1 MVPADMGMLGRG
13 QDETNEHL
21 GQARTAVGM
30 LGRNTD
36 MAPEDAQDKTSW
48 NRPKDTQDRPQRLKS
63 LGQLCRCPR
72 QAKQLG

>member
-1 MVPADMGMLGRG
+1 MGVLARG

-48 NRPKDTQDRPQRLKS
+48 NGQKDTQDRPQRLKS
-63 LGQLCRCPR
+63 LGQLWGCPR
-72 QAKQLG
+72 QAKQQG